1 MTHVNT
7 AGMLGY
13 VALSTD
19 VLVCYTHCYM
29 DYVAVESSHN
39 NDHNLYESQSTNST
53 LFNQSRHIINKTF
66 IIYYYVLA
74 ASNIYELF
82 FLL

>member
-1 MTHVNT
+1 MTHVNA

-39 NDHNLYESQSTNST
+39 NDHNLYESQSTNLT
-53 LFNQSRHIINKTF
+53 LFNQSHNIINNTC

-74 ASNIYELF
+74 ASHNYELF
-82 FLL
+82 FV